1 MLRSNFLEKTQL
13 TIIRKTAPLSNYPF
27 RALSPEVVALME
39 GAAKDFPSIPSAIP
53 LKLFE
58 CYCDLMG
65 VNVSYI
71 TLSSPSYF
79 ELARGFLGALRSTS
93 LIDNDP
99 TSRQSFVRL
108 FTGIHNVIRAQIPA
122 MEELRAD
129 PESMRANVVLW
140 DEYRSKLNEESLR
153 YWNGWGVTSP
163 KGREY
168 FLNLPCLWLSHG
180 KDFTEDFYNHWVL
193 FFKKQARCSGQ
204 LIPDTTLSFSSA
216 CAGAN
221 PSLN

>member
-1 MLRSNFLEKTQL
+1 M
-13 TIIRKTAPLSNYPF
+13 TIIRKTAPLPNYPF

-39 GAAKDFPSIPSAIP
+39 QAAKDFPSIPSAIP

-65 VNVSYI
+65 AKVSYL

-79 ELARGFLGALRSTS
+79 ELARGFLGAMRSTS
-93 LIDNDP
+93 FIDNDP

-108 FTGIHNVIRAQIPA
+108 FTGIHNVIRAQVPA

-129 PESMRANVVLW
+129 PASMRDNVAMW
-140 DEYRSKLNEESLR
+140 DECRSKLNEESLR

-168 FLNLPCLWLSHG
+168 FLSLPCLWLSHG
-180 KDFTEDFYNHWVL
+180 RDFTVNRPGFRRHL
-193 FFKKQARCSGQ
+193 HA
-204 LIPDTTLSFSSA
+204 
-216 CAGAN
+216 
-221 PSLN
+221 LN